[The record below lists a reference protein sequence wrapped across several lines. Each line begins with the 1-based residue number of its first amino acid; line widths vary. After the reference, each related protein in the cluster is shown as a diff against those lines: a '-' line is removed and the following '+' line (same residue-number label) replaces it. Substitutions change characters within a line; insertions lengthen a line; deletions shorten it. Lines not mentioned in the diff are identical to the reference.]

1 MFASH
6 GDDGEIATVFYSAA
20 VGPDRAAELGER
32 LEEEFPDIEFEFHP
46 GGPDLYP
53 YLVALE

>member
-1 MFASH
+1 
-6 GDDGEIATVFYSAA
+6 